1 MTDALSHLFT
11 DSLQKLKLPPG
22 LAAPG

>member
-1 MTDALSHLFT
+1 MTDSLSHLFT